1 MNRVKKILGAA
12 GRAILSFLKY
22 KKHLYFPPLFFLI
35 LAGVVIGA
43 AVFIYSKFI
52 EEEYT
57 PVEMEFEKDSYDFT
71 GQTIV
76 LDPGHGGKD
85 PGATSVSDINEAQIV
100 YNIAD
105 KLRNRLEES
114 GAEVILTREE
124 GQFVSLDD
132 RKKEGDLFISLHS
145 DAMDDPSITG
155 FTTYYAYPNQKEFA
169 ASLNASLDEYSFFHN
184 RGNREYGYQV
194 IWQLD
199 YPAALIELGY
209 LSNRFDD
216 HTITEAAYQDRMTE
230 AILRGIDNYLN

>member
-1 MNRVKKILGAA
+1 MNRVKKLLGTLW
-12 GRAILSFLKY
+12 RIIWNFIKY
-22 KKHLYFPPLFFLI
+22 RKHLYFPPLFFLI

-43 AVFIYSKFI
+43 AVFIYSNFI

-57 PVEMEFEKDSYDFT
+57 PIEMEFESKSYDFT

-85 PGATSVSDINEAQIV
+85 PGATSASNVNESQIV
-100 YNIAD
+100 FNIAD
-105 KLRNRLEES
+105 KLRDRLEES

-124 GQFVSLDD
+124 GEFVSLDE
-132 RKKEGDLFISLHS
+132 RKKQGDLFISLHS

-155 FTTYYAYPNQKEFA
+155 FTTYYTYPNQKEFA
-169 ASLNASLDEYSFFHN
+169 ASLNAAMENYSYFHN

-216 HTITEAAYQDRMTE
+216 HTLTEESYQDRMTE
-230 AILRGIDNYLN
+230 AILEGIDNYLN

>member
-1 MNRVKKILGAA
+1 MERLKQLF
-12 GRAILSFLKY
+12 GRAVRGILNFLRY
-22 KKHLYFPPLFFLI
+22 KKHIYLPPGFFLI
-35 LAGVVIGA
+35 LAGIVIGA

-52 EEEYT
+52 EEDYA
-57 PVEMEFEKDSYDFT
+57 PVEMEFETTSYDLS

-85 PGATSVSDINEAQIV
+85 PGATSASNINEAQIV

-105 KLRNRLEES
+105 KLRERLEES

-124 GQFVSLDD
+124 GEFVSLDG
-132 RKKEGDLFISLHS
+132 RKQDGDLFISLHS
-145 DAMDDPSITG
+145 DAMEDPAITG

-169 ASLNASLDEYSFFHN
+169 ESLNASLDEYSYFHN

-216 HTITEAAYQDRMTE
+216 HTITDPSYQDRMAE
-230 AILRGIDNYLN
+230 AIIEGIDNYLN